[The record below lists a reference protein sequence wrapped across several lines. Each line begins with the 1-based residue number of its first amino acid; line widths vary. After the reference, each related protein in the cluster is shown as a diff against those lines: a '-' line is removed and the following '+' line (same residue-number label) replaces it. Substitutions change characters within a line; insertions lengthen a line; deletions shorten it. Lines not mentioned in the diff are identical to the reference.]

1 MIIPPSE
8 LLLTPEGKIYH
19 LNLAPEQIAD
29 TIILVGDPGR
39 VEMIG
44 KFLSDIEFREEN
56 REFVTITGYFNEE
69 RITVMSTGIGVGNID
84 IAINELDALVN
95 IDLATRTIKED
106 KKSLNL
112 IRIGTSGS
120 LQPDIP
126 VGSYIISEK
135 AVGLDGLLNFHEGR
149 NAICDLEF
157 EKALHL
163 AFPELNHIMKTY
175 TVESSAL
182 LLKML
187 QSDRTHSGVTLTA
200 PGFYGSQGRELRLGV
215 AMKGFNDKVE
225 AFEFNGQKI
234 TNYEMETSALL
245 GYAKLLGHE
254 AITIC
259 LAIANRPNKNALKG
273 YHQEMKDLVEYT
285 LNRICNG

>member
-149 NAICDLEF
+149 NAVCDLEF

-187 QSDRTHSGVTLTA
+187 QSDKTHLGVTLTA